1 MESNKNVHASFMK
14 KKLNLHGALE
24 RNKRAWCMEEGWVD
38 VNKPRKRARGGYVQK
53 FGEKSFSF
61 WVKTL
66 FFYIKK

>member
-53 FGEKSFSF
+53 FCEKSFSF
-61 WVKTL
+61 
-66 FFYIKK
+66 